1 MADREHG
8 YEVTVRWTGNTG
20 SGTAGYRAYA
30 RDTDIT
36 AAAKPTMIMASA
48 DPAFVGDP
56 ERWNPEEMLVAS
68 LSQCH
73 MLSYL
78 AVCSLKKVVVTAY
91 EDVALG
97 TMREERGSGGR
108 FTEVVLRPVVTVAEA
123 GMVAEATALHERA
136 HAICFI
142 ANSVN
147 FPVRHQPEIR
157 VAAAGS

>member
-8 YEVTVRWTGNTG
+8 YEVTVRWTGNEGPGT
-20 SGTAGYRAYA
+20 SGYKAYS
-30 RDTDIT
+30 RDTEIT
-36 AAAKPTMIMASA
+36 AAGKPTMITASA
-48 DPAFVGDP
+48 DPTFLGDAG
-56 ERWNPEEMLVAS
+56 RWNPEEMLVAS

-91 EDVALG
+91 EDAARG
-97 TMREERGSGGR
+97 TMREERGGGGR
-108 FTEVVLRPVVTVAEA
+108 FTEVVLRPVVTVAEES
-123 GMVAEATALHERA
+123 MIAEATALHERA

-147 FPVRHQPEIR
+147 FPVRHEPVIR
-157 VAAAGS
+157 AAGA